1 MKYDYS
7 MTDGDFYRTYGV
19 SQEQAAATES
29 AKQDGFRYLAFGLL
43 AVIVVGYNL
52 TRPVKVKKLLD
63 RPGFRESPITAA
75 FKYA

>member
-1 MKYDYS
+1 MA
-7 MTDGDFYRTYGV
+7 
-19 SQEQAAATES
+19 EN
-29 AKQDGFRYLAFGLL
+29 DGFPYLAFGLI
-43 AVIVVGYNL
+43 AVIAIGYNL

>member
-1 MKYDYS
+1 MAENDR
-7 MTDGDFYRTYGV
+7 FP
-19 SQEQAAATES
+19 
-29 AKQDGFRYLAFGLL
+29 YLAFGLL